1 MEKTNAQAGDKVELH
16 FMKTIYEGTLL
27 ESPEN
32 DKGIV
37 LLKLGNGYNIGF
49 NKKEILKIKVLKKGN
64 FKEEKGIDIKK
75 DSKKPNIGMIITG
88 GTIAAR
94 LNPKKGGVDWLD
106 TPESLFRFYPEMFEK
121 VNVSKVEI
129 PFMKASEDMDY
140 KDWQKIAKSCEKLLN
155 DSSIQGVI
163 ITHGTDFLHYTAS
176 ALSFMLGKV
185 NKPVV
190 LTYSQRSIDRA
201 SSDANLNLVC
211 SAEIAGLSDIA
222 EVVLVGH
229 ANSEDNFCYVMPGTK
244 TRKLHTS
251 KRDAFKVVND
261 KPIAKVKASNSG
273 ENVEVL
279 KNYNKRNNGSKV
291 KLDSK
296 FEEKVA
302 VIKVYPGQNPDILD
316 FYAKNKYKG
325 IILEVSGLAHVP
337 TMRSRAGWTK
347 KLKEIISKG
356 IIVCATAQTVYGRLD
371 PYVYS
376 NGREIL
382 DAGVIYL
389 EDMLSET
396 AFVKLGYVLAKT
408 KNKDEVKKLMLTN
421 MVGELNDR
429 LEFE

>member
-1 MEKTNAQAGDKVELH
+1 
-16 FMKTIYEGTLL
+16 
-27 ESPEN
+27 
-32 DKGIV
+32 
-37 LLKLGNGYNIGF
+37 
-49 NKKEILKIKVLKKGN
+49 
-64 FKEEKGIDIKK
+64 
-75 DSKKPNIGMIITG
+75 
-88 GTIAAR
+88 
-94 LNPKKGGVDWLD
+94 
-106 TPESLFRFYPEMFEK
+106 
-121 VNVSKVEI
+121 
-129 PFMKASEDMDY
+129 
-140 KDWQKIAKSCEKLLN
+140 
-155 DSSIQGVI
+155 
-163 ITHGTDFLHYTAS
+163 
-176 ALSFMLGKV
+176 
-185 NKPVV
+185 
-190 LTYSQRSIDRA
+190 
-201 SSDANLNLVC
+201 
-211 SAEIAGLSDIA
+211 
-222 EVVLVGH
+222 
-229 ANSEDNFCYVMPGTK
+229 
-244 TRKLHTS
+244 LHTS